1 MNNENVLLIAP
12 NPNATAPAAS
22 EEIGVIAGAETETYI
37 ETKPMEETVIGGAD
51 GPTAILTTGT
61 GVAENLTDA
70 VEILGQGMA
79 SIFVVLGL
87 IAVVVAALKKL
98 DSKKK

>member
-12 NPNATAPAAS
+12 APTAD
-22 EEIGVIAGAETETYI
+22 EVAG
-37 ETKPMEETVIGGAD
+37 VIGGAD
-51 GPTAILTTGT
+51 GPTAIFTTGT
-61 GVAENLTDA
+61 VGVAENLSGA
-70 VEILGQGMA
+70 VQILGQGMA

-98 DSKKK
+98 DNRKK